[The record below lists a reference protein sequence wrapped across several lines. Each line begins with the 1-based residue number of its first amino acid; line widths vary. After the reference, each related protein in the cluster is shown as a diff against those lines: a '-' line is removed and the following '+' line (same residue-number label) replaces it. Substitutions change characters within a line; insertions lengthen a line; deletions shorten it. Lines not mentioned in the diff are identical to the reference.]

1 MLETMHQY
9 SSNLYQ
15 RHPKTLMRVLN
26 VVSVISA
33 REGGGNGERTVQ
45 LSKALT
51 ETGVDCTVLTL
62 AIGDPAAQIGH
73 LGGAKLV
80 LVSCLNSRFQVPLG
94 GWRLIQDL
102 VRQSD
107 IIHLMGY
114 WSILGVMVSVA
125 ARRAGIPYVVSP
137 AGALPLFGRSRWL
150 KWIFNRFAGQRLIS
164 KASGWIAI
172 TKAECE
178 DFMPYGIPLGEIE
191 VLPNGVNESDF
202 DLNEPSKSIDRKV
215 PSGTL
220 ILFMGRL
227 NLIKGPDLLLEA
239 FIQVAAE
246 FPDTKLLF
254 AGPDEGFGDRLVQG
268 VEMHGLRD
276 RVLFLGFVS
285 GIDKSLAY
293 RSASLLVVPSRHEAM
308 SIVAVEGGVCGIPV
322 LMTNQCGFDEL
333 AEIDPGLVVPA
344 TAEGLAHG
352 LRMALAD
359 RQQLMEW
366 GRRWEKMVR
375 ERYLWTDI
383 TLKLRD
389 YLQKIVAKER
399 LKRAGDDKCGYL

>member
-1 MLETMHQY
+1 
-9 SSNLYQ
+9 
-15 RHPKTLMRVLN
+15 MRVLN

-45 LSKALT
+45 LSKALA
-51 ETGVDCTVLTL
+51 ETGAECIVLTL
-62 AIGDPAAQIGH
+62 GIGNPATRISH
-73 LGGAKLV
+73 LGGAKLA
-80 LVSCLNSRFQVPLG
+80 LVSCLNSRFQLPLG

-102 VRQSD
+102 VRQTD
-107 IIHLMGY
+107 VIHLMGY

-125 ARRAGIPYVVSP
+125 ARRAGVPYVVSP

-150 KWIFNRFAGQRLIS
+150 KRIFNRIVGRQLIS

-172 TKAECE
+172 TKAECA
-178 DFMPYGIPLGEIE
+178 DFMPYGIPPGEIE
-191 VLPNGVNESDF
+191 VLPNGVNEADF
-202 DLNEPSKSIDRKV
+202 AVNGPSKSDDRKV
-215 PSGTL
+215 SSGTL

-239 FIQVAAE
+239 FAQVAAE
-246 FPDTKLLF
+246 FPDTKLVF
-254 AGPDEGFGDRLVQG
+254 AGPDEGLGDTLAQEA
-268 VEMHGLRD
+268 EMHGLRD
-276 RVLFLGFVS
+276 RVHFLGFVS

-308 SIVAVEGGVCGIPV
+308 SIVAVEGGICGTPV
-322 LMTNQCGFDEL
+322 LMTNQCGLDEL

-352 LRMALAD
+352 LRMALSD
-359 RQQLMEW
+359 RQQLEEW
-366 GRRWEKMVR
+366 GRRWETMVR
-375 ERYLWTDI
+375 ERYSWTDL
-383 TLKLRD
+383 TLKLRG

-399 LKRAGDDKCGYL
+399 LK

>member
-1 MLETMHQY
+1 
-9 SSNLYQ
+9 
-15 RHPKTLMRVLN
+15 MRVLN
-26 VVSVISA
+26 VVSVLSA

-45 LSKALT
+45 LSKALA

-62 AIGDPAAQIGH
+62 EIGNPAARIGH
-73 LGGAKLV
+73 LGGAKLA

-107 IIHLMGY
+107 VIHLMGY
-114 WSILGVMVSVA
+114 WSILGAMVSVA
-125 ARRAGIPYVVSP
+125 ARRAGVPYVISP

-150 KWIFNRFAGQRLIS
+150 KRIFNRIVGQQLIS

-172 TKAECE
+172 TKAECV

-191 VLPNGVNESDF
+191 VLPNGVNEADF
-202 DLNEPSKSIDRKV
+202 AVNGPSKSDGRKV

-239 FIQVAAE
+239 FAQVAVE
-246 FPDTKLLF
+246 FPDTKLVF
-254 AGPDEGFGDRLVQG
+254 AGPDEGLGDTLAQEA
-268 VEMHGLRD
+268 EMHGLRD
-276 RVLFLGFVS
+276 RVHFLGFVS

-308 SIVAVEGGVCGIPV
+308 SIVAVEGGICGTPV
-322 LMTNQCGFDEL
+322 LMTNQCGLDEL
-333 AEIDPGLVVPA
+333 AEIDPGLVVPT

-352 LRMALAD
+352 LRMALSD
-359 RQQLMEW
+359 RQQLEEW
-366 GRRWEKMVR
+366 GRRWETMVR
-375 ERYLWTDI
+375 ERYSWTDL
-383 TLKLRD
+383 TLKLRV

-399 LKRAGDDKCGYL
+399 LK